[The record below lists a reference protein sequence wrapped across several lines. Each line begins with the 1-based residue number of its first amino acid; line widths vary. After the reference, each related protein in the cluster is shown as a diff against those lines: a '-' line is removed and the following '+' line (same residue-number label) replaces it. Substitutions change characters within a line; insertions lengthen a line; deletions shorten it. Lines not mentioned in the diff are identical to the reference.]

1 MHYPF
6 EVIDDSVEE
15 PYSSFS
21 THLQFILVRVFASE
35 FIYSVF
41 MLTNYLALLCFALS
55 SFDRIL
61 DVLLLRIDL
70 LLWSFV

>member
-1 MHYPF
+1 M
-6 EVIDDSVEE
+6 IDDSVEE

-21 THLQFILVRVFASE
+21 THLQFILVMVFASE
-35 FIYSVF
+35 FIYSVL

-55 SFDRIL
+55 AFDRIL
-61 DVLLLRIDL
+61 DVILLPIDI